1 MILKKIQIYATS
13 STPLFEMLMGG
24 NRMQK
29 KKKKRGYKKEILH
42 LPGCSLSVCPPSPFI
57 PPKRNGEF
65 YPAFPDVFMDAS
77 HAECCSV
84 IFEILPP
91 PPAMIKG
98 LLSLATNVPP
108 PPEAVSLVEFL
119 SGLSPL

>member
-1 MILKKIQIYATS
+1 
-13 STPLFEMLMGG
+13 MLMGG

-29 KKKKRGYKKEILH
+29 KKFSIYKKEILH

-57 PPKRNGEF
+57 PPNKNGEL

-77 HAECCSV
+77 HPECCSV
-84 IFEILPP
+84 IFAIPPP

-98 LLSLATNVPP
+98 LLSLTTNVPP
-108 PPEAVSLVEFL
+108 PPEAVSLVEFY
-119 SGLSPL
+119 